1 MFLNISVAFGAWRQF
16 ARFVSSFN
24 KWKFA
29 QATILFVRCAALSRD
44 SVSSRT
50 TIVTIVPPVRK
61 KHAHTRRYQM
71 VLRECKWMVLRW
83 RLNRKYRWRRYLSFN
98 QPCIRWRCSFCRH
111 FERERTRMQRTMKLR
126 APQVH
131 QLVLVYLLV
140 LIPSCSVGCLL
151 QCVPFYRHA
160 LSNYWL
166 VDLMSCVP
174 RGGKESALPCTRAA
188 DGAILAYQQ
197 ICKTV
202 YLFVLSHQRPIL
214 FGILFCDFD

>member
-1 MFLNISVAFGAWRQF
+1 MWRQF
-16 ARFVSSFN
+16 ARLISSFN
-24 KWKFA
+24 KWKS
-29 QATILFVRCAALSRD
+29 ATILSVRCAALSRD
-44 SVSSRT
+44 SVSSRA
-50 TIVTIVPPVRK
+50 TIVTIVPPIRK

-71 VLRECKWMVLRW
+71 VLRECRW
-83 RLNRKYRWRRYLSFN
+83 T
-98 QPCIRWRCSFCRH
+98 CIRWHCSFCRH
-111 FERERTRMQRTMKLR
+111 FERTYEGVAAHEATCGT
-126 APQVH
+126 ASASVGVG
-131 QLVLVYLLV
+131 VLILLV

-151 QCVPFYRHA
+151 QCVPFYGHA

-188 DGAILAYQQ
+188 DGAIMILAYQQ